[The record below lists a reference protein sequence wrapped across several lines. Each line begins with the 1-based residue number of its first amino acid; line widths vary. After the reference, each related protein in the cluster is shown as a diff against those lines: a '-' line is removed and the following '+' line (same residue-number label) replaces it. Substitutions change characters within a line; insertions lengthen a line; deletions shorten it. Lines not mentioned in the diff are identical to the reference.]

1 MINLLMIWLVDG
13 MIVSGRGR
21 LLLSLPLCLGIAI
34 VYKSL
39 RCASMREVPR
49 AALTLWITIVV
60 TMYSIGIG
68 LWLAFGWLA

>member
-1 MINLLMIWLVDG
+1 MINLLMMWLVDG

-39 RCASMREVPR
+39 RCASMNEVPR

>member
-1 MINLLMIWLVDG
+1 MINLLTMWLVDG
-13 MIVSGRGR
+13 MLVSGRGR
-21 LLLSLPLCLGIAI
+21 LLLSLPLCLGIAV

-39 RCASMREVPR
+39 RCASMPEVPR
-49 AALTLWITIVV
+49 AALMLWITIVV